1 MAKKL
6 KLTIKGMHCASCSS
20 GIMFLLKSQEG
31 VGEVDIKWDQGG
43 GTVEYDPSKVTIDQI
58 RETID
63 QLGEYH
69 VEKVEELS

>member
-1 MAKKL
+1 
-6 KLTIKGMHCASCSS
+6 
-20 GIMFLLKSQEG
+20 MFLLKSQEG

-43 GTVEYDPSKVTIDQI
+43 GTVEYDPSKVNTDQI

-69 VEKVEELS
+69 VEKVEELP